1 MITNHSPTP
10 SNEATA
16 LLGSMLPAV
25 EGWYEGQRKSSG
37 EVKTNVMCAGIYLC
51 EFLATAIPIMPDAYR
66 SDKES
71 QVKGAGGPAMK
82 NILASHGETR
92 VFLAEG
98 GRTSRGTLPLVDS
111 LAGVINSVVASHQP
125 ETLKAQDRVDLAWLL
140 QAWFVGKIRQDF
152 FDKERLEVELDHGLP
167 IAVAV
172 VQIIRAGIRRGGNTA
187 GAVAEH
193 LVGAKLQ
200 LRFPNA
206 VIRSKSYTTA
216 DKQSDEAGDFQVGDT
231 AIHVTMSPS
240 PALFEARCRK
250 NLKDGYRPRVLVP
263 AESVAAAVQLGK
275 LAGLGDQVAVQSIED
290 FVGTNIEELGH
301 FTSQGVRAGLRDL
314 LETYNM
320 RIETSE
326 VDQSLRINIPKN
338 L

>member
-10 SNEATA
+10 SNVATTLFA
-16 LLGSMLPAV
+16 SMLPAV
-25 EGWYEGQRKSSG
+25 ETWYEGQRKPSG

-51 EFLATAIPIMPDAYR
+51 EFMVAALPITADMYR

-71 QVKGAGGPAMK
+71 QVKGAGGRAMK

-111 LAGVINSVVASHQP
+111 LASVINSVVESHHAEALTP
-125 ETLKAQDRVDLAWLL
+125 LDRVDLAWML
-140 QAWFVGKIRQDF
+140 QAWFVSKIRQDF
-152 FDKERLEVELDHGLP
+152 FDKEQLEVELDHRLP
-167 IAVAV
+167 VAIAV
-172 VQIIRAGIRRGGNTA
+172 VQILRAGIRRGGNTA

-200 LRFPNA
+200 LRFPKA
-206 VIRSKSYTTA
+206 AIRSKSYTTA
-216 DKQSDEAGDFQVGDT
+216 DKQADEAGDFQVGDT

-240 PALFEARCRK
+240 PALFDARCRK

-263 AESVAAAVQLGK
+263 ADSVAAAVQLGK

-290 FVGTNIEELGH
+290 FVGTNIEELGN
-301 FTSQGVRAGLRDL
+301 FTAQGVRTGLRDL
-314 LETYNM
+314 LEAYNS
-320 RIETSE
+320 RIEGSE
-326 VDQSLRINIPKN
+326 VDQSLRINVPKN